1 MDTRI
6 QLLLKNIKRDSGT
19 ILDIGNM
26 LTESEKELIVSQG
39 FFCEAISF
47 NINNLEK
54 YIKKGL
60 FSNDIVAVCFLDL
73 PAHIDNK
80 EEWGREISEILSGND
95 AVLYFQDRNED
106 SKKTFEKIFAKN
118 NIILRK
124 CNLLP
129 QNMDGD
135 LDNTLFLEGTLV
147 NQYLR
152 WLNSVTG
159 IVEFDD
165 VYVGICNDKN
175 ARVLSNNE
183 QKVSPFLSVITR
195 TQGRRPESLR
205 ETLLCLSAQTDDDF
219 EVILI
224 GHKLSNKQEELVR
237 DIIEDTPIS
246 LRKKIRFIKLDKGN
260 RTAPINE
267 GFRNARGKYAIILD
281 DDDIVFDNWV
291 EEFKIQYEKTPGAVL
306 HAYAISQD
314 WMTVDTDIEDKA
326 LRACGSPKSDFCK
339 KFNWLTELYGNTCP
353 PVGLAFPTYPFK
365 KWNIEFDETLDTTED
380 WDYLMRVGFLCGVS
394 DIEKP
399 TCIYRLWVNAESSQT
414 VHSKELWIE
423 NHKRIQK
430 KFEQIPI
437 VLPKGYSKNINMF
450 IKSKGAVADGDCDDG
465 VMLGEEC
472 PLYLDFGKGF
482 SEKNVIR
489 ETGIVNDGEF
499 EYVYIL
505 PDKKVNRFRWDPTEN
520 KDKLLEKL
528 AIKFEDIDGNICKVS
543 KNRIRTNGVKVNEQ
557 ICFYKK
563 DPQVIFECV
572 GHRKYAK
579 VIITGIIRGEIPD
592 EYFDKI
598 VGGSWKGLIKKCLK
612 KIYHKVR
619 G

>member
-399 TCIYRLWVNAESSQT
+399 TCI
-414 VHSKELWIE
+414 
-423 NHKRIQK
+423 
-430 KFEQIPI
+430 
-437 VLPKGYSKNINMF
+437 
-450 IKSKGAVADGDCDDG
+450 
-465 VMLGEEC
+465 
-472 PLYLDFGKGF
+472 
-482 SEKNVIR
+482 
-489 ETGIVNDGEF
+489 
-499 EYVYIL
+499 
-505 PDKKVNRFRWDPTEN
+505 
-520 KDKLLEKL
+520 
-528 AIKFEDIDGNICKVS
+528 
-543 KNRIRTNGVKVNEQ
+543 
-557 ICFYKK
+557 
-563 DPQVIFECV
+563 
-572 GHRKYAK
+572 
-579 VIITGIIRGEIPD
+579 
-592 EYFDKI
+592 
-598 VGGSWKGLIKKCLK
+598 
-612 KIYHKVR
+612 
-619 G
+619 